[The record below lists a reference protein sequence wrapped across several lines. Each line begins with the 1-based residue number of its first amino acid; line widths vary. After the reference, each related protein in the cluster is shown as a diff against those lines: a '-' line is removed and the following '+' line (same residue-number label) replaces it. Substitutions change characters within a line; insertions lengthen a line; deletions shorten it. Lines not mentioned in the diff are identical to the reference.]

1 MGCATLFYSTQLL
14 WPRCAAPTFLHFLL
28 TAGQQWVV
36 QQYCRL
42 LATWCDWHCHARQF
56 LLASALLNSG
66 EPEKACDL
74 FLSAAGGVPSDEF
87 LTQHLLQ
94 LQGDTSDDLAIAYY
108 LKVKRHE
115 EMRLQITKMITG
127 DLATGAVRLPGSG
140 AHRGGDRTG
149 SRSPGIAA
157 AVCFHVKH
165 PFLVCRG
172 ISSGQPS
179 PTSFSPST

>member
-1 MGCATLFYSTQLL
+1 MLGLEGTTSSTTTRSSTQSLLELFLAGRPGGLVRAAVGELQGDAWQLALHPLTNMTAQVGYLSPWVRATLFYFTQLL

-115 EMRLQITKMITG
+115 EMG
-127 DLATGAVRLPGSG
+127 LP
-140 AHRGGDRTG
+140 
-149 SRSPGIAA
+149 
-157 AVCFHVKH
+157 
-165 PFLVCRG
+165 
-172 ISSGQPS
+172 
-179 PTSFSPST
+179 